1 MNEPVLMH
9 PDIDERTK
17 VCDIRDRA
25 FWFHTG
31 FQMRAVKTLGFY
43 AALITASREGIHRA
57 NNGGRYEIRR
67 CIPSCQD

>member
-1 MNEPVLMH
+1 LRH
-9 PDIDERTK
+9 SA
-17 VCDIRDRA
+17 RA
-25 FWFHTG
+25 FLYHTG

-43 AALITASREGIHRA
+43 AALITASREGVHRA